1 MEIFDLLLNTTNS
14 NNMKINKNFEQL
26 LNTPGIKFTIILGS
40 GFHRQALGSNT
51 ILSNWEKLLK
61 DQEPDLNLTGF
72 YPLDFEQL
80 IVRRTGNQ
88 KDEKAPQRPAGE
100 MEKRISDE
108 ICFDLKCAQ
117 EKALKFKKRCYP
129 AGIFNPSKVS
139 DIVSLNFDT
148 TAEEICRV
156 LAKQRKVIYNP
167 VNFISEHNEKLEIPC
182 WEVRFNNAEKIRFW
196 HPHGS
201 ILDKD
206 KITLGTR
213 EYAKRFQT
221 IERLRKHSKSEKDD
235 TPTSWYHQIVH
246 NPILVLGAELSKDE
260 WDIWFALVNRERNF
274 AKNKNQQFKY
284 PIFQMRECE
293 CKKDVQHEWFQPLFT
308 GMTFDQQWKKLE
320 ELLKT
325 K

>member
-1 MEIFDLLLNTTNS
+1 M
-14 NNMKINKNFEQL
+14 
-26 LNTPGIKFTIILGS
+26 
-40 GFHRQALGSNT
+40 
-51 ILSNWEKLLK
+51 K
-61 DQEPDLNLTGF
+61 DQDPSLNLTGF

-80 IVRRTGNQ
+80 VVRQTGNQ
-88 KDEKAPQRPAGE
+88 IHEKTREKAAYE
-100 MEKRISDE
+100 IEKRISDE

-129 AGIFNPSKVS
+129 IGIFNASKVS

-148 TAEEICRV
+148 TAAEICRGI
-156 LAKQRKVIYNP
+156 AKQRKIIYDP
-167 VNFISEHNEKLEIPC
+167 ANFISEQNEKLEIPC
-182 WEVRFNNAEKIRFW
+182 WEVRFNKTEKIRFW
-196 HPHGS
+196 YPHGS
-201 ILDKD
+201 VLDKD

-221 IERLRKHSKSEKDD
+221 IERLRKYSKSDKKDK
-235 TPTSWYHQIVH
+235 PTSWYHQITH
-246 NPILVLGAELSKDE
+246 NPILVLGAELSKDD

-274 AKNKNQQFKY
+274 SKNKNQQFKY

-308 GMTFDQQWKKLE
+308 GMDFKAQWKELE
-320 ELLKT
+320 ELFKA

>member
-1 MEIFDLLLNTTNS
+1 
-14 NNMKINKNFEQL
+14 MKTNKNFEQL
-26 LNTPGIKFTIILGS
+26 LNTPGVKFTIILGS
-40 GFHRQALGSNT
+40 GFHKQALGSNT

-61 DQEPDLNLTGF
+61 DQDPELTLTGF

-88 KDEKAPQRPAGE
+88 KDEKARQRPAGE

-274 AKNKNQQFKY
+274 AKNKNQQFK
-284 PIFQMRECE
+284 PQIFQMRECE